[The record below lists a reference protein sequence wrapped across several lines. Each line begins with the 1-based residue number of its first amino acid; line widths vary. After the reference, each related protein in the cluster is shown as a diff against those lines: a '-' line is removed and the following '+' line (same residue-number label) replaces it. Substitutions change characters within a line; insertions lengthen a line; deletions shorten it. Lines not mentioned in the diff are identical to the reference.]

1 MIFGFI
7 VIIYFLSIFIGLM
20 VRGLVKR
27 VIILFCLLLI
37 IFGIVRIMSW
47 SIFICVKYFFWSIL
61 LFGNCD
67 VIVVIFVRIYFNVF
81 SGFEFINDFI
91 FY

>member
-1 MIFGFI
+1 
-7 VIIYFLSIFIGLM
+7 
-20 VRGLVKR
+20 
-27 VIILFCLLLI
+27 
-37 IFGIVRIMSW
+37 MSW

-81 SGFEFINDFI
+81 SVFEFIDDFI